1 MQTVCNLVLFTFLV
15 HCSVAFSS
23 HISEGQLRVIKI
35 TRQRLEGEFWNELE
49 KVGIQFQSE
58 GNPAPNYISITSLR
72 DGRDIFSSALLDD
85 GITLTS
91 VMGQDYLIR
100 NQHSEGGKS
109 KEEVYHVPRTKR
121 GLVLEMLQF
130 GVSIRQ
136 LSRAGYLDS
145 RGVGKASTEDL
156 RLFLE
161 SVEAR
166 QIHQTALELGKRGL
180 YGIDSTGTMIFYIL
194 AMRIA
199 NIHSIASTQGSKP
212 ANLDTW
218 SKPANQDLL
227 WSKPASKPTNLD
239 LPRSKPTNLDLPQSK
254 LVETSDYT
262 QTPCRVDSET
272 LVKMIQFKIL
282 AAGKGLR
289 LCENTRQY
297 CKTCPGGGECSGG
310 CGVGCECWEMVCGD
324 CCAHRGCH
332 GHNACN
338 CRPDKAISFSCFN
351 VFGFKCDATYTC

>member
-1 MQTVCNLVLFTFLV
+1 MHLTNQIVQTICNLVLVTLLV

-23 HISEGQLRVIKI
+23 SRSHNSGSGHLSVTKV

-49 KVGIQFQSE
+49 KVGIRFQSE
-58 GNPAPNYISITSLR
+58 GDPAPNYISITSSR
-72 DGRDIFSSALLDD
+72 DGRNIFSSAFLDD

-91 VMGQDYLIR
+91 VMGRDYLIR
-100 NQHSEGGKS
+100 NMRSKGGGGGGKT
-109 KEEVYHVPRTKR
+109 KEEVYHVPRAKR
-121 GLVLEMLQF
+121 GLVLQMLRF
-130 GVSIRQ
+130 GVSTRQ

-145 RGVGKASTEDL
+145 SRGVGKASARYL

-161 SVEAR
+161 SEEAR

-180 YGIDSTGTMIFYIL
+180 YGIDSTGSMIFYVL

-199 NIHSIASTQGSKP
+199 NIHSAASTR
-212 ANLDTW
+212 
-218 SKPANQDLL
+218 
-227 WSKPASKPTNLD
+227 ASKPVNLD
-239 LPRSKPTNLDLPQSK
+239 LPWSKPVTT
-254 LVETSDYT
+254 ETYT
-262 QTPCRVDSET
+262 QPPCRVDSET
-272 LVKMIQFKIL
+272 LVKIIQFKIL

-297 CKTCPGGGECSGG
+297 CRTCPRGVECSGG

-332 GHNACN
+332 GHNACS
-338 CRPDKAISFSCFN
+338 CRTDKALSFSCFN
-351 VFGFKCDATYTC
+351 VFGFECGTTYTC